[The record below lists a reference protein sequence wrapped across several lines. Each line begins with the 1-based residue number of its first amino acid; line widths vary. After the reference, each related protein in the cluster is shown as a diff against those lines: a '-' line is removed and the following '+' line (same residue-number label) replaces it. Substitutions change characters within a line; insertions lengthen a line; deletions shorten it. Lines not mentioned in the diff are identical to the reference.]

1 MLQEFKNFASREN
14 FILRSNT
21 LELAIGLTLI
31 FALEKLISSLVL
43 DIVLPAIS
51 LMGALDFSN
60 RFIALSPSVS
70 AANLTDAKKQGAIL
84 AYGDFVTDL
93 VNFLIIGL
101 VLVFVLKL
109 ASALKSKPVEPI
121 STAPSSPG
129 S

>member
-1 MLQEFKNFASREN
+1 MFQEFKNFASREN

-70 AANLTDAKKQGAIL
+70 AANLTDAAHLDSSVPARFLVSFRCGGPAL
-84 AYGDFVTDL
+84 AGLGPEVGDGFWSLRETL
-93 VNFLIIGL
+93 
-101 VLVFVLKL
+101 
-109 ASALKSKPVEPI
+109 
-121 STAPSSPG
+121 
-129 S
+129 